1 MSPMTARAALAT
13 GAILAGTVTAHTWA
27 GGELP
32 SVGWIGLV
40 SVLVFVA
47 TRAVFRGRI
56 SARVMV
62 VGLVAAQLG
71 LHVLLTATA
80 AHPTHHLASAHHGTV
95 GSSSLDV
102 LSTSWQ
108 MAMAHALSAVLTVVV
123 WSVVVAALDDIVRV
137 PDQPSL
143 AVQGQPGLVSDA
155 AAVVPTVAGWRLG
168 APRRGPPRALS
179 LLSA

>member
-1 MSPMTARAALAT
+1 MTARAAVAT
-13 GAILAGTVTAHTWA
+13 SAIVTGTVTAHTWA

-32 SVGWIGLV
+32 SVGWTALV
-40 SVLVFVA
+40 CAVVFVA
-47 TRAVFRGRI
+47 TRAVFRGRV
-56 SARVMV
+56 SPRVMV
-62 VGLVAAQLG
+62 VGLVAAQVG

-80 AHPTHHLASAHHGTV
+80 AHPTHHLASAHHGS

-102 LSTSWQ
+102 LSMSWQ

-123 WSVVVAALDDIVRV
+123 WSVVAGALEDIVRL

-143 AVQGQPGLVSDA
+143 AVQGQRGLISDA
-155 AAVVPTVAGWRLG
+155 DPVVPTVAGWRSG